1 MKLLKVLL
9 IVIFTGIC
17 TLQTW
22 NQTNENKQQNESDMA
37 LLKVGDTA
45 PDFTAKNQDGK
56 EIRLSSFKGKK
67 VILYFYPKDDTPG
80 CTAEAC
86 NLRDNYDVLTK
97 KGFEVIGVSPDD
109 EKSHGKFIAKYNLQ
123 FNLIADTSKTILKQY
138 GAWGLK
144 KMYGKEYEGVLRT
157 TYVIDEMGK
166 IEKVI
171 EKVDTGNHADQV
183 LTELKMK

>member
-1 MKLLKVLL
+1 MHYQAWSQTENEKKQNGSDMTLLKA
-9 IVIFTGIC
+9 G
-17 TLQTW
+17 
-22 NQTNENKQQNESDMA
+22 EM
-37 LLKVGDTA
+37 A

-56 EIRLSSFKGKK
+56 EISLSSFRGKK
-67 VILYFYPKDDTPG
+67 VVLYFYPKDDTPG

-86 NLRDNYDVLTK
+86 NLRDNYDDLTK

-109 EKSHGKFIAKYNLQ
+109 EKSHTKFAAKYNLQ
-123 FNLIADTSKTILKQY
+123 FSLIADTSKTILKQY

-157 TYVIDEMGK
+157 TYVIDEQGK

-171 EKVDTGNHADQV
+171 DKVDTGNHAAQV
-183 LTELKMK
+183 LKELGMN